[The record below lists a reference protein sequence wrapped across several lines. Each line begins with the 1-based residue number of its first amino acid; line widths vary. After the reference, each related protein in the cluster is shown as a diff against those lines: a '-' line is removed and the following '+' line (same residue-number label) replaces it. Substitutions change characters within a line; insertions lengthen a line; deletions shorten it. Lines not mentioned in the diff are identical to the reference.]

1 MYKLR
6 FFIVLLICLVVLPG
20 LSFAAENQTIDK
32 KNVAII
38 IANNEK
44 DSDVKD
50 TVFKKLLIDPATQ
63 KLSNRFVI
71 ITDTKYYE
79 KFKSAG
85 LYSIIDLE
93 KNDIIDVLKDENIDY
108 GVLIQA
114 LSSDGDANYTLM
126 YHFQIKII
134 DFRTN
139 KTLYNGKFSDC
150 SISPQMNQILQIM
163 DERLPKN

>member
-6 FFIVLLICLVVLPG
+6 LFIVILIYLVVLPG
-20 LSFAAENQTIDK
+20 LSFAAESQTTEK

-44 DSDVKD
+44 NSDVKD

-71 ITDTKYYE
+71 TTDTKYYE
-79 KFKSAG
+79 KFKAAG

-93 KNDIIDVLKDENIDY
+93 KSDVIDVLKDENVDY
-108 GVLIQA
+108 GVLIQT
-114 LSSDGDANYTLM
+114 LSPGYGV
-126 YHFQIKII
+126 YIFQMKII

-139 KTLYNGKFSDC
+139 KILYNGKFSHC
-150 SISPQMNQILQIM
+150 SISPQMNQMLQIM